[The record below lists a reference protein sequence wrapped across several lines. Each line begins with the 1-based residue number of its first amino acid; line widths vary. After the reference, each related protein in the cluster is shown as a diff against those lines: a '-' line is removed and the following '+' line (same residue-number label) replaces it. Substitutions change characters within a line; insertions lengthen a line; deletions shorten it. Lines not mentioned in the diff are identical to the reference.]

1 MASDTASDLARTALR
16 RLAELRLP
24 PTPENF
30 SRLYEE
36 AAANR
41 PAGAAPAQPAPVPKA
56 APSLDEATVLRFD
69 DLVGRAV
76 TATTQ
81 LTSGLDRHDREL
93 GASLDA
99 LVAGQAQASAVELLR
114 AVLSMTQEMHT
125 TVKASQTELIET
137 RRSLVEIKAQLK
149 ESQKLLGEDPLTG
162 TGNRRALSTVLSA
175 EIARSRRNDEPL
187 SLVMLDVDHFKA
199 INDTHGHAVGDAALV
214 HLSSLARAMLRGND
228 AFIRYG
234 GEEFLMVLP
243 ETALQGG
250 VSTGQR
256 LQNLL
261 RRQPLVHRD
270 KVIPMSFSG
279 GVSELAAADTEDS
292 LVQRADA
299 ALYHAKRAGRNLIV
313 ADKPAG

>member
-1 MASDTASDLARTALR
+1 MAFDTASDLARTALR

-30 SRLYEE
+30 SRLYGE
-36 AAANR
+36 AAASR
-41 PAGAAPAQPAPVPKA
+41 PASAAHAAPAQAAPAPKA
-56 APSLDEATVLRFD
+56 SASLDEATVLRFD

-81 LTSGLDRHDREL
+81 LTCGLDRHDREL
-93 GASLDA
+93 DA
-99 LVAGQAQASAVELLR
+99 LVAGQSDTNAVELLR
-114 AVLSMTQEMHT
+114 AVLSMTQEMHS

-137 RRSLVEIKAQLK
+137 RQSLVEIKAQLK

-175 EIARSRRNDEPL
+175 EIARARRNDEPL

-199 INDTHGHAVGDAALV
+199 INDTYGHAVGDAALV
-214 HLSSLARAMLRGND
+214 HLASLARAMLRGND

-243 ETALQGG
+243 ETALKGG

-270 KVIPMSFSG
+270 KVIPMTFSG
-279 GVSELAAADTEDS
+279 GVSELAAADTEES

-299 ALYHAKRAGRNLIV
+299 ALYQAKRAGRNLV
-313 ADKPAG
+313 MADKPA

>member
-1 MASDTASDLARTALR
+1 MPSDTASDLARAALR
-16 RLAELRLP
+16 RIAELRLP

-36 AAANR
+36 AAAGR
-41 PAGAAPAQPAPVPKA
+41 AAEAAQAAPAQPLAAPKA
-56 APSLDEATVLRFD
+56 AASLDEATVLRFD

-81 LTSGLDRHDREL
+81 LTCGLDRHDREL
-93 GASLDA
+93 DA
-99 LVAGQAQASAVELLR
+99 LVAGQSEASAVELLR

-125 TVKASQTELIET
+125 TVKSSQTELMET
-137 RRSLVEIKAQLK
+137 RQSLVEIKAQLK

-162 TGNRRALSTVLSA
+162 TGNRRALSTVLSV

-214 HLSSLARAMLRGND
+214 HLASLARAMLRGND

-261 RRQPLVHRD
+261 RRQPLVYRD
-270 KVIPMSFSG
+270 KVIPMTFSG
-279 GVSELAAADTEDS
+279 GVSELAATDTEES
-292 LVQRADA
+292 LLQRADA
-299 ALYHAKRAGRNLIV
+299 ALYQAKRAGRNLVI
-313 ADKPAG
+313 ADTPV

>member
-36 AAANR
+36 GASR
-41 PAGAAPAQPAPVPKA
+41 PAGAAQAAPARPAPAPKA
-56 APSLDEATVLRFD
+56 AASLDEATVLRFD

-76 TATTQ
+76 TATVQ

-93 GASLDA
+93 DA
-99 LVAGQAQASAVELLR
+99 LVAGQSQTDAVELLR

-125 TVKASQTELIET
+125 TVKASQSELIET
-137 RRSLVEIKAQLK
+137 RQSLVEIKAQLK

-214 HLSSLARAMLRGND
+214 HLASLARAMLRGND

-270 KVIPMSFSG
+270 KLIPMTFSG
-279 GVSELAAADTEDS
+279 GVSELAATDTEDS

-299 ALYHAKRAGRNLIV
+299 ALYQAKRAGRNLIM
-313 ADKPAG
+313 ADKPAR